1 MSAKYSYPGHNRSSP
16 DHPMAVRL
24 SDGESFGSLQ
34 VRGIGAFGDVVTTE
48 LSPRVQHD
56 FVHGGNTLLFDDLLS
71 GLGAITYGDGM
82 AKCQS
87 NGVGAARLTTKQA
100 VKYRAGQGALFRFTG
115 IFSPPAIG
123 GEQIVGAFSCST
135 NALVVGYDKDSV
147 TLPEFGFLRR
157 HSGATEVRSLQVTTP
172 GAGVETVTIT
182 LDGVA
187 YTVGVTAGTVEETAQ
202 EIAEGAYAGWTVE
215 ATSDEVHFLSHTAG
229 SRPGAYSIS
238 STGAADGTFASEV
251 IGVDPTDDW
260 HLKSDWNLDK
270 LDGKGPSGMTILPE
284 KLNVFAVSLQYLGA
298 GAIVLYVEGDE
309 SGVFMPVHQIKYANR
324 NTIPS
329 VTNPTFH
336 LGLCASGTADVW
348 CKTASI
354 AGFVEGQVKLL
365 SPPHAV
371 EFSGAVSVATP
382 VISIRCGEIYHSG
395 GSRTNLRDIVLG
407 IFSATVT
414 GSNKPVVG
422 RIVRNAVLTDPEW
435 YAFDNGNSIAHIDMS
450 ATGLTGGEV
459 MLAAGLGE
467 STPPISLRGE
477 QFEIVPGDI
486 ISLVIDPT
494 GTPADV
500 VASAGWQED
509 L

>member
-1 MSAKYSYPGHNRSSP
+1 MSLEYNWPGPNPGSP
-16 DHPMAVRL
+16 DHPMSVRI

-34 VRGIGAFGDVVTTE
+34 VRGIGAFGDLVTTE

-56 FVHGGNTLLFDDLLS
+56 FVHGGNTLLFDDLLA

-87 NGVGAARLTTKQA
+87 NGIGAARLTTKQV

-115 IFSPPAIG
+115 IFGPPAIG

-135 NALVVGYDKDSV
+135 NALVVGYDKNSP

-157 HSGATEVRSLQVTTP
+157 HSGAVEVQALQITTP
-172 GAGVETVTIT
+172 AGGAETITIT
-182 LDGVA
+182 LDGTA
-187 YTVGVTAGTVEETAQ
+187 YNVSATSGTVEETAQ
-202 EIAEGAYAGWTVE
+202 EIAEGTYSGWVAE
-215 ATSDEVHFLSHTAG
+215 ATGDEVHFLSLTSG
-229 SRPGAYSIS
+229 TRPGTYAIS
-238 STGAADGTFASEV
+238 STGAADGTYTGEV
-251 IGVDPTDDW
+251 AGGDPTDDW
-260 HLKSDWNLDK
+260 HLKSDWNIDK
-270 LDGKGPSGMTILPE
+270 LDGYGFSGMNIDPE
-284 KLNVFAVSLQYLGA
+284 KLNVFAISLQYLGA
-298 GAIVLYVEGDE
+298 GAIVLYVEGEE
-309 SGVFMPVHQIKYANR
+309 SGMFMPVHMIKYANR

-354 AGFVEGQVKLL
+354 AGFVEGKVELL
-365 SPPHAV
+365 SPPHAA
-371 EFSGAVSVATP
+371 EFIGAVSVATP

-407 IFSATVT
+407 LISATVT

-422 RIVRNAVLTDPEW
+422 RLVKNAVLTDPEW
-435 YAFDNGNSIAHIDMS
+435 VAFDNGNSIAHVDTS
-450 ATGLTGGEV
+450 ATGYSGGEV
-459 MLAAGLGE
+459 MLSAGVGA
-467 STPPISLRGE
+467 STPPIPLQGKK
-477 QFEIVPGDI
+477 FEIVPGDTLSLI
-486 ISLVIDPT
+486 IEPT